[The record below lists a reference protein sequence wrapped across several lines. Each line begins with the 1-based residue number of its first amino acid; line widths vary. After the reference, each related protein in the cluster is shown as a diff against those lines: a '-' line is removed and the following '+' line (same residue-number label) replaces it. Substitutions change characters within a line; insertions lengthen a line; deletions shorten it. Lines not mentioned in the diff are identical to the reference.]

1 VQAAADGRR
10 ILIAVRWRGV
20 SFGRGVPLLWRIFV
34 GNAIVLGVATLAL
47 VLTPV
52 TVSFPAAERELLV
65 LAGGL
70 AVMLLVNYLLLRRA
84 VTPLRRLAVV
94 MRQVDPL
101 APGRRARLPGYPAEV
116 AELGAAFDQML
127 DRLEQERRDSAR
139 RALGAQE
146 GERLRIARE
155 LHDEVGQALTA
166 VLLQLDRAQAG
177 VGGESGE
184 RIREARETA
193 RATLEEVRVIARN
206 LRPEALDDLGL
217 AAALRQLCVEAERTG
232 VLVERVISAS
242 VTLDEEAEV
251 VVYRVAQEAMT
262 NALRHAGAEKIV
274 LTLQRDTE
282 LTFLRVLD
290 DGRGIAEA
298 ADGAGVRGM
307 RERALLVGG
316 TLEVAGSPGGG
327 TSVTLRLE

>member
-1 VQAAADGRR
+1 MQAAADGRR